1 MFDGRYFIWRT
12 DQCRLFTCATCIAGC
27 LFANTEKYTRRSGKS
42 TYWNRRE
49 IENQVWSRFS
59 FMPFLYCYYWS
70 NISSELLNKRKTE
83 HNIFKITRMC
93 QHVICNQLTYTAQ
106 NLYYIAEIQI
116 FTMVLYVPHLNHL
129 KIFDFFFWMNEQS
142 TNTSAVRESHIQWFT
157 WNQVKCPLLQEI
169 RIYYFSL
176 KTVERSNLHWNHC

>member
-106 NLYYIAEIQI
+106 NLYYISWNTNIYNGIICPSFEP
-116 FTMVLYVPHLNHL
+116 FEN
-129 KIFDFFFWMNEQS
+129 FRFFFLDEWTVNKHFCSEGITYSVIYMKS
-142 TNTSAVRESHIQWFT
+142 S
-157 WNQVKCPLLQEI
+157 QVPI
-169 RIYYFSL
+169 
-176 KTVERSNLHWNHC
+176 TAGN